1 MVRVARPTPLCRI
14 DAVTKDGELFI
25 KPTQVFDGRRLR
37 SDLVIRR
44 AYDGRC
50 ILVSDALSNVDSI
63 VHVDGVVSGGF
74 VDLQVNGGGGAL
86 FNEAPTIETL
96 QTIIGAH
103 RRFGTSA
110 ILPTLITDAPERLV
124 QAAEAVIAAKDLD
137 GILGLHI
144 EGPHIASD
152 RRGAHS
158 AEFIR
163 PFDDQTLAIVE
174 RLRLEDILVMITI
187 APEAATPDE
196 ISTLSD
202 MGVIV
207 SLGHSNA
214 SFQETVT
221 AISHG
226 ACSFTHLFNAMP
238 PLINRDP
245 GIVTAAINSQCY
257 TGIIG
262 DGYHVDDALLK
273 LAIRARPVNNRV
285 FIVSDS
291 MPTIAGPDQ
300 FDLYGQKVVLKNG
313 RLINSEGS
321 LAGAHITM
329 AETVERFITQLGIE
343 PSEVFK
349 MAITTPAELIRRDYL
364 SKIDRRS
371 ISDLI
376 LLSPKFAYKSRL
388 EDVLT

>member
-1 MVRVARPTPLCRI
+1 MT
-14 DAVTKDGELFI
+14 DAGALFI
-25 KPTQVFDGRRLR
+25 KSRQVFDGLRLR

-44 AYDGRC
+44 AYNGRC
-50 ILVSDALSNVDSI
+50 SLVSDALCNVDSI

-96 QTIIGAH
+96 QMIIGAH
-103 RRFGTSA
+103 RRFGTVA
-110 ILPTLITDAPERLV
+110 ILPTLITDTPDRLE

-144 EGPHIASD
+144 EGPHIAIAC
-152 RRGAHS
+152 RGAHS

-163 PFDDQTLAIVE
+163 PFDHQTLAIVE
-174 RLRLEDILVMITI
+174 RLRSKDIFVMITL
-187 APEAATPDE
+187 APEAATPDD
-196 ISTLSD
+196 ISSLSD
-202 MGVIV
+202 MGAVV

-214 SFQETVT
+214 NLQETET

-226 ACSFTHLFNAMP
+226 ALSFTHLFNAMP

-245 GIVTAAINSQCY
+245 GIVTAGINSQCY

-273 LAIRARPVNNRV
+273 LAIRARPVNDRV

-291 MPTIAGPDQ
+291 MPTIGGPYQ
-300 FDLYGQKVVLKNG
+300 FDLYGQTIFLKNG
-313 RLINSEGS
+313 RLVNSEGS

-329 AETVERFITQLGIE
+329 SETVERFITQLGIE

-349 MAITTPAELIRRDYL
+349 MAVTVPAELIGRYDL
-364 SKIDRRS
+364 AKIDGRL

-376 LLSPKFAYKSRL
+376 LLSPEFEYKSSL
-388 EDVLT
+388 QDALTGDMSPS

>member
-1 MVRVARPTPLCRI
+1 MTNAG
-14 DAVTKDGELFI
+14 ALFI
-25 KPTQVFDGRRLR
+25 KSRQVFDGLRLR
-37 SDLVIRR
+37 SDLVIKR
-44 AYDGRC
+44 AYNGRC
-50 ILVSDALSNVDSI
+50 SLVSDALCNLDSI

-103 RRFGTSA
+103 RRFGTVA
-110 ILPTLITDAPERLV
+110 ILPTLITDTPDRLE
-124 QAAEAVIAAKDLD
+124 QAAEAMIAAKDLN

-144 EGPHIASD
+144 EGPHIAIAC
-152 RRGAHS
+152 RGAHS

-163 PFDDQTLAIVE
+163 PFDHQTLAIVE
-174 RLRLEDILVMITI
+174 RLRSKDIFVMITL
-187 APEAATPDE
+187 APEAATPDD
-196 ISTLSD
+196 ISSLSN
-202 MGVIV
+202 MGAVV

-214 SFQETVT
+214 NLQQTET

-226 ACSFTHLFNAMP
+226 ALSFTHLFNAMP

-245 GIVTAAINSQCY
+245 GIVTAGINSQCY

-273 LAIRARPVNNRV
+273 LAIRARPVNDRV

-291 MPTIAGPDQ
+291 MPTIGGPHQ
-300 FDLYGQKVVLKNG
+300 FDLYGQTILLKNG

-329 AETVERFITQLGIE
+329 SETVERFITQLGIE

-349 MAITTPAELIRRDYL
+349 MAVTVPAELIGRYDL
-364 SKIDRRS
+364 AKIDGRL

-376 LLSPKFAYKSRL
+376 LLSPEFEYKSSL
-388 EDVLT
+388 QDALTGDMSPS